1 MVNAI
6 KEIAT
11 NVLQSQNFSSFY
23 KGSVVSDSPLTIA
36 LEDGLSIDETFI
48 ILSKAV
54 TDYEEVGEIEL
65 KVCDEQELQWYEYKI
80 NHKKALEV
88 GDEVAVV
95 KENGGQRYLVIDR
108 LAVDGGEEV

>member
-6 KEIAT
+6 KDIAT

-23 KGSVVSDSPLTIA
+23 KGSVINDSPLTIL

-48 ILSKAV
+48 ILSKSV
-54 TDYEEVGEIEL
+54 TDYEEEGEIEL
-65 KVCDEQELQWYEYKI
+65 EIGDEELQWYDYKI
-80 NHKKALEV
+80 KYKKALEI

-95 KENGGQRYLVIDR
+95 KENGGQRYLIIDR
-108 LAVDGGEEV
+108 LAEDGGEEI